1 MSAAAWMEH
10 APAYALDA
18 LDAPEREAFEAELA
32 RSPELQSEVDA
43 LREVAS
49 LLALAAPVA
58 RPRTDLRTEV
68 LESAHS
74 VRPIVASRPRAEQ
87 RATSSAQRARPF
99 RVATVVPWLALA
111 ASVAGVF
118 VMRGRY
124 LDARTESAVLV
135 QATDSMRR
143 QIASRDS
150 LIAALL
156 APEVETVK
164 LSATGRPPTG
174 RLYWN
179 RQSSEVVFAAF
190 ALPPAPAGRTY
201 QLWAI
206 ASATSAPVSLG
217 TFNTTTD
224 GVGRLAVRLPQGTT
238 IAIGAV
244 TEEPEGGSP
253 QPTTQP
259 FLVGQLRASE

>member
-1 MSAAAWMEH
+1 MSAVAWMEH
-10 APAYALDA
+10 ASAYALDA
-18 LDAPEREAFEAELA
+18 LEEPERRAFEAELA

-58 RPRTDLRTEV
+58 RPRGDLRSNV
-68 LESAHS
+68 LESAQA
-74 VRPIVASRPRAEQ
+74 VRPIATARPRAAD
-87 RATSSAQRARPF
+87 RATAPAERRTPF
-99 RVATVVPWLALA
+99 RAASVVPWFALA
-111 ASVAGVF
+111 ASIAGVF

-124 LDARTESAVLV
+124 LDERETSAVLV

-143 QIASRDS
+143 QLASRDS
-150 LIAALL
+150 IIATLL

-190 ALPPAPAGRTY
+190 SLPPAPQGRTY

-206 ASATSAPVSLG
+206 ASATSTPVSLG
-217 TFNTTTD
+217 TFNTTAD
-224 GVGRLAVRLPQGTT
+224 GVGRLAVKLPEGTR

-244 TEEPEGGSP
+244 TEEPAGGSP